1 MDKQSV
7 DLGKDSVGKLLLKL
21 SVPAITA
28 QIINAL
34 YNIVDRM
41 YIGHIPENG
50 DLALTGLGLCFPV
63 IIIIMAFASLM
74 AQGAAPIAAIH
85 MGKNDNDT
93 AENIMGNSF
102 IMLILAAVVITIVF
116 QIFREPILYAMGA
129 SDNTIVY
136 ASQYLRIYLWG
147 TLPVLLTL
155 GMNMFVNTQG
165 FSKVGMKT
173 VLIGAIS
180 NIILDP
186 VFIYGFGMGVEG
198 AAYATI
204 ISQTIS
210 AVWVMAFLFGK
221 QTKLRL
227 KKKNFILKKS
237 ILISALSLGLS
248 PFVMTGT
255 ESLINIVLN
264 TSLQRTGGD
273 IAVGAMT
280 IISSVMQ
287 FVFLPLQGLGQGAQP
302 IISYN
307 FGAKNYSRVKETFK
321 LFIKTAICMTAVV
334 WVVTIFG
341 APIISK
347 VFTKSEELINFT
359 VPAMRTYFF
368 MVVAMGVQTSCQQTF
383 LATGQAKISLFLA
396 LLRKIILLAPLAIT
410 FSYIWGSKGVFFAE
424 PVSDLTAATVTFIM
438 FMRNRHYIFEGL
450 DKKKVNIKK

>member
-1 MDKQSV
+1 MSKNTV
-7 DLGKDSVGKLLLKL
+7 DLGTEKVSKLLLKL

-41 YIGHIPENG
+41 YIGHIPNG
-50 DLALTGLGLCFPV
+50 DLALTGLGLCFP
-63 IIIIMAFASLM
+63 IIIIITAFASLM

-85 MGKNDNDT
+85 MGKNDNEK

-102 IMLILAAVVITIVF
+102 ILLIATSFIVMIFF

-129 SDNTIVY
+129 SENTITY
-136 ASQYLRIYLWG
+136 ASEYLKIYLIG
-147 TLPVLLTL
+147 TLPVLITL

-165 FSKVGMKT
+165 FSKIGMKT

-186 VFIYGFGMGVEG
+186 IFIYGFNMGVKG

-210 AVWVMAFLFGK
+210 AIWVMLFLFGK
-221 QTKLRL
+221 KTKLRL
-227 KKKNFILKKS
+227 KKKNFRLKKE
-237 ILISALSLGLS
+237 ILIPALTLGLS

-255 ESLINIVLN
+255 ESIINIVLN

-280 IISSVMQ
+280 IISSIMQ

-307 FGAKNYSRVKETFK
+307 FGAKNYNRVKETFK
-321 LFIKTAICMTAVV
+321 IFIKTAVIMTFVI
-334 WVVTIFG
+334 WVITMTCSPLITR
-341 APIISK
+341 
-347 VFTKSEELINFT
+347 VFTKSTSLIEFT
-359 VPAMRTYFF
+359 VPAMRIYFF
-368 MVVAMGVQTSCQQTF
+368 MVMAMGVQTSCQQTF

-396 LLRKIILLAPLAIT
+396 LLRKIILLAPLAII
-410 FSYIWGSKGVFFAE
+410 FSYIWGASGVFFAE

-438 FMRNRHYIFEGL
+438 FMRNRHYIFEGI
-450 DKKKVNIKK
+450 DKKKIV